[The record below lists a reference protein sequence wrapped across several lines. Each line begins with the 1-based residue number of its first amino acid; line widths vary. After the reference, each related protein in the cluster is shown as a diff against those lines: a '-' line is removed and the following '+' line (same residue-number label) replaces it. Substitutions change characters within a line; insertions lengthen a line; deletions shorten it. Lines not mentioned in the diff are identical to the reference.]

1 MDCSSPSF
9 TVLNHLPE
17 LAQTH
22 VHLVS
27 DAIQPSHPPSSAS
40 PPTLNLSQHQRRKHK
55 NLVHSLF
62 KPKVILVNVTGLSAF
77 SISSLVNFGMCY
89 SKTLM
94 LGGIGGRRRRR
105 QRRMRWLDG
114 ITDSMDVGF
123 GGLRELVMDRE
134 AWRASIHGV
143 AKSWTRLSD

>member
-1 MDCSSPSF
+1 MVCSTPGF
-9 TVLNHLPE
+9 PALHLLLE

-27 DAIQPSHPPSSAS
+27 DAIQPSHPLSSAS
-40 PPTLNLSQHQRRKHK
+40 PPALNLSQHQGRKHK

-62 KPKVILVNVTGLSAF
+62 KPKVILVNVTGLSVF

-94 LGGIGGRRRRR
+94 LGGITYPKNGM
-105 QRRMRWLDG
+105 QK
-114 ITDSMDVGF
+114 
-123 GGLRELVMDRE
+123 EE
-134 AWRASIHGV
+134 AVRKWQDKQGPAHL
-143 AKSWTRLSD
+143 T